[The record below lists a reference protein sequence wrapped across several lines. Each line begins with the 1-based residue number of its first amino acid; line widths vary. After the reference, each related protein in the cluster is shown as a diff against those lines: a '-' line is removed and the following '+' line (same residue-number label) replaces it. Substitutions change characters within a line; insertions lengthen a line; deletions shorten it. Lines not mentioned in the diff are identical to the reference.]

1 MLLLLAAVPP
11 AAFRSQM
18 EPPTNDADAPAREQE
33 DDQVVPMDEAN
44 AVHEFC
50 DLMSQDLQNSLVR
63 FVESVN
69 QSTTELTQPALSAFN
84 EKMLVELNAK
94 VETLRD
100 LREQNHE
107 LETKLYAVHHIA
119 ASFTNSVVQTL
130 DGGEHPMADDDVE
143 EEAPEQDSHEEPD
156 TMAADEAGSVGVA
169 AGEDEDAPTG
179 DDASHVDEQVDDGK
193 RALEE
198 ESAEKVFSSP
208 SISPEKPPP
217 ADAVSVGD
225 AAAADKSASSSP
237 NKRQRRAPGRAAVAK

>member
-1 MLLLLAAVPP
+1 MLLLLAGVPP

-130 DGGEHPMADDDVE
+130 DGGEHPMADDVE

>member
-130 DGGEHPMADDDVE
+130 DGGEHPMADDVE

-237 NKRQRRAPGRAAVAK
+237 SKRQRRAPGRAAVAK